1 MLSNRSSSPLV
12 LASSTL
18 WALVLLGF
26 FGLSCNPCGD
36 TECVNGV
43 CEDEKCI
50 CLSGYAGAKCD
61 AEFRARY
68 VGQYNT
74 EETCAQFPGQTFVTP
89 LSIGSSSLGLLKVE
103 IRNLYKVG
111 WTLTADVDSTE
122 LVFTNVPVSG
132 GPSGTSITG
141 TAAFISGQLIV
152 EYSVSQPGAA
162 KDSCRIVAIKK

>member
-1 MLSNRSSSPLV
+1 MLSNRTSGFPV
-12 LASSTL
+12 LASAAFWGL
-18 WALVLLGF
+18 AALAF
-26 FGLSCNPCGD
+26 FSLSCNPCGD

-74 EETCAQFPGQTFVTP
+74 EETCEQFPGQTFVTP

-122 LVFTNVPVSG
+122 LVFTGAPVSG
-132 GPSGTSITG
+132 GPAGTVITG
-141 TAAFISGQLIV
+141 NAAFISGRLIV
-152 EYSVSQPGAA
+152 EYSVSQPGTAR
-162 KDSCRIVAIKK
+162 DSCRIVAIKK